1 MSGEIENTITAEKLL
16 YDLLT
21 DVRQWASTAANARN
35 AMQGTIISVPLS
47 SEMIAVS
54 KAQERTL
61 RGIEDEIKSR
71 MEAIGI
77 KF

>member
-1 MSGEIENTITAEKLL
+1 MSDEIENTITAEKLL
-16 YDLLT
+16 HDILT

-35 AMQGTIISVPLS
+35 AMMGTIISVPLS

-61 RGIEDEIKSR
+61 RGIEEEIKSR
-71 MEAIGI
+71 MESIGI